1 MVVEE
6 LKKVLI
12 EIQDYLVP
20 ILDTYEQ
27 AIYYYLFRRTY
38 LIGADTALFSTR
50 TAHIGLG
57 AGIEG
62 NQPSA
67 ASRSKKLR
75 SLELKGAIKILE
87 RSNKGMLV
95 AIVLPQNISGLIKP
109 EVAFEID
116 IESLDFYKDRRLL
129 PSILEREGY
138 RCFYT
143 GKKITE
149 EKCYLD
155 HVVASSTYGD
165 NSYKNIVASSY
176 DANSMKNNK
185 AVGDFIRQLYKEDII
200 SLIEFENLKKKI
212 EDLQKGMLFPNKES
226 VKKAIES

>member
-1 MVVEE
+1 MED
-6 LKKVLI
+6 LKNVLI
-12 EIQDYLVP
+12 EIQDHLIP

-27 AIYYYLFRRTY
+27 AIYHYIFRHTY
-38 LIGADTALFSTR
+38 LIQLETTLFSSR
-50 TAHIGLG
+50 SAEIGFG
-57 AGIEG
+57 AGTAG
-62 NQPSA
+62 AQPSNS
-67 ASRSKKLR
+67 SRSKKLK
-75 SLELKGAIKILE
+75 SLELKGAVKILE
-87 RSNKGMLV
+87 RSHKGILV
-95 AIVLPQNISGLIKP
+95 AIVLPQNISGLIKLKDS
-109 EVAFEID
+109 FEID
-116 IESLDFYKDRRLL
+116 IDSLDFYKDRRLL

-185 AVGDFIRQLYKEDII
+185 SVGDFIRQLYKEDII
-200 SLIEFENLKKKI
+200 SLVEFDNLKIKI
-212 EDLQKGMLFPNKES
+212 EDLQKGKLIPNKES

>member
-1 MVVEE
+1 MED
-6 LKKVLI
+6 LKKVLT

-20 ILDTYEQ
+20 ILDVYEQ
-27 AIYYYLFRRTY
+27 AIYHYIFRYTY
-38 LIGADTALFSTR
+38 LIDLETTLYSSRSAE
-50 TAHIGLG
+50 IGFG
-57 AGIEG
+57 AGAVG
-62 NQPSA
+62 TQPSIS
-67 ASRSKKLR
+67 SRSKKLK
-75 SLELKGAIKILE
+75 SLELKGAVKILE
-87 RSNKGMLV
+87 RSHKGILV
-95 AIVLPQNISGLIKP
+95 AIVLPQNISGLIKTNEP
-109 EVAFEID
+109 FEID
-116 IESLDFYKDRRLL
+116 IDSLDFYKDRRLL
-129 PSILEREGY
+129 TTILEREGY

-200 SLIEFENLKKKI
+200 SLIEFDNLKKKI
-212 EDLQKGMLFPNKES
+212 ENLQKGMLAPNKDS
-226 VKKAIES
+226 VKKAIEG

>member
-1 MVVEE
+1 MEE
-6 LKKVLI
+6 LKKVLT

-27 AIYYYLFRRTY
+27 PIYHYIFRHTY
-38 LIGADTALFSTR
+38 LIELETTLFSSR
-50 TAHIGLG
+50 SAEIGFG
-57 AGIEG
+57 AGAEG
-62 NQPSA
+62 AQPSYK
-67 ASRSKKLR
+67 SRSKKLK
-75 SLELKGAIKILE
+75 SLELKGAVKILE
-87 RSNKGMLV
+87 RSHKGMLV
-95 AIVLPQNISGLIKP
+95 AIVLPQDISGLLKP
-109 EVAFEID
+109 AESIEIN

-149 EKCYLD
+149 ESCYLD
-155 HVVASSTYGD
+155 HVIASSIRGD

-185 AVGDFIRQLYKEDII
+185 AVNDFIRQLYKEDMI
-200 SLIEFENLKKKI
+200 SLIEFDILKKKI
-212 EDLQKGMLFPNKES
+212 EALQKGMLVPNKQSVREAVES
-226 VKKAIES
+226 

>member
-1 MVVEE
+1 MED
-6 LKKVLI
+6 LKKVLV

-27 AIYYYLFRRTY
+27 AIYHYIFRHTY
-38 LIGADTALFSTR
+38 LIGLNATLFSNKS
-50 TAHIGLG
+50 AAIGLG
-57 AGIEG
+57 AGATG
-62 NQPSA
+62 TQPSES
-67 ASRSKKLR
+67 SRSKKLK
-75 SLELKGAIKILE
+75 SLELKGAVKILE
-87 RSNKGMLV
+87 RSHKGMLV
-95 AIVLPQNISGLIKP
+95 AIVLPQDISGLIKLV
-109 EVAFEID
+109 ESIEIN

-149 EKCYLD
+149 ENCYLD
-155 HVVASSTYGD
+155 HVVASSIRGN

-185 AVGDFIRQLYKEDII
+185 AVGDFIRQLYKEDMI

-212 EDLQKGMLFPNKES
+212 ETLQNGMLAPNKES
-226 VKKAIES
+226 IRKAIKS

>member
-1 MVVEE
+1 MT
-6 LKKVLI
+6 
-12 EIQDYLVP
+12 QFNRTLV

-27 AIYYYLFRRTY
+27 AIYHYIFRHTY
-38 LIGADTALFSTR
+38 LIQLETTLFSYR
-50 TAHIGLG
+50 SAEIGFDAG
-57 AGIEG
+57 AVGA
-62 NQPSA
+62 QPSNS
-67 ASRSKKLR
+67 SRSKKLK
-75 SLELKGAIKILE
+75 SLELKGAVKILE
-87 RSNKGMLV
+87 RSHKGILV
-95 AIVLPQNISGLIKP
+95 VIVLPQNISGLIKLKNS
-109 EVAFEID
+109 FEID
-116 IESLDFYKDRRLL
+116 IDSLDFYKDCRLL

-155 HVVASSTYGD
+155 LVVASSTYGD

-185 AVGDFIRQLYKEDII
+185 SVGDFIRQLYKEDII
-200 SLIEFENLKKKI
+200 SLVEFDSLKIKI
-212 EDLQKGMLFPNKES
+212 EDLQKGKLIPNKES

>member
-1 MVVEE
+1 MED
-6 LKKVLI
+6 LKKVLM
-12 EIQDYLVP
+12 EIQDHLIP

-27 AIYYYLFRRTY
+27 AIYHYIFRHTY
-38 LIGADTALFSTR
+38 LIELETTLFSSKS
-50 TAHIGLG
+50 AQIGFG
-57 AGIEG
+57 AGSVG
-62 NQPSA
+62 AQPSNS
-67 ASRSKKLR
+67 SRSKKLK

-87 RSNKGMLV
+87 RSHKGMLV

-155 HVVASSTYGD
+155 HVVASSTHGD

-212 EDLQKGMLFPNKES
+212 EALQKGKLVPNKES

>member
-1 MVVEE
+1 MEE